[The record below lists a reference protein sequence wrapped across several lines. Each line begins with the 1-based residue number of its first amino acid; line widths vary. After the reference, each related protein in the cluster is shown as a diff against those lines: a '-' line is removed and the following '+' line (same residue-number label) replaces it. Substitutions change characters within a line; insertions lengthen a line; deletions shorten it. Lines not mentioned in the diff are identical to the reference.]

1 MYARELKLPLG
12 EQSCF
17 LFRPRQTGKTTL
29 LALLADAKP
38 RLRSFREDHPGG
50 RLVCV
55 GEIDRPFKLGNIEC
69 LPWRRGCLPAT
80 PNHPGLSTEAP
91 WAKPPRRNVDCLP
104 TDSAEDA
111 FLLTGLPR
119 PGGLP
124 GGILSGRC
132 LERFD
137 PRPHDGQPLLVD
149 DIRRQLGHLPGATSG
164 DAREEHRSRRIA
176 GCDDASVWQAKR
188 VVHRL
193 FIDQPLFEKVA
204 FAEGRAIEQV
214 EHRVASARRLVTR

>member
-1 MYARELKLPLG
+1 MYAREQKLPLG

-69 LPWRRGCLPAT
+69 RPWRRGCPPAT

-91 WAKPPRRNVDCLP
+91 WAKPPRRNVDSLP

-111 FLLTGLPR
+111 FFTHGPTSPWWPARRHPSGAVPR
-119 PGGLP
+119 AIRSTPARRPAPDRRRHSSPVGAFARGHV
-124 GGILSGRC
+124 GRC
-132 LERFD
+132 
-137 PRPHDGQPLLVD
+137 
-149 DIRRQLGHLPGATSG
+149 
-164 DAREEHRSRRIA
+164 
-176 GCDDASVWQAKR
+176 
-188 VVHRL
+188 
-193 FIDQPLFEKVA
+193 
-204 FAEGRAIEQV
+204 
-214 EHRVASARRLVTR
+214 ARRAPIATDRRTR